1 MANSS
6 SNNQTTYLIIGAACL
21 AITGL
26 ALYLSL
32 PNKSSGS
39 GSGDG
44 NDKSTGITPTKSNS
58 SKRSTSTKS
67 TAASSTNSNNN
78 NSSNSSSVE
87 DDKSLHRRIEEID
100 REGKALF
107 KNKEYTAAAECFT
120 KALELIDLSNNNNAA
135 SGNNNIAGESNSES
149 KNGLMRQV
157 VTLMNNR
164 SAMYEKASLP
174 DLALSDCDAVL
185 ERDPSHVKA
194 RTRRLR
200 ILESLNRYSEA
211 IVEHQVLYLSNKL
224 ADELAKTKNKEIL
237 NSVVSN

>member
-1 MANSS
+1 MANS

-32 PNKSSGS
+32 PNKSSSS
-39 GSGDG
+39 GNDG

-67 TAASSTNSNNN
+67 TAASTTTSNNN
-78 NSSNSSSVE
+78 NNNSNSVE

-135 SGNNNIAGESNSES
+135 SANNAGESNSES

-164 SAMYEKASLP
+164 SAMYEKGEFTLYVLPNYFSTCRLCCVSSSLFHHTNH
-174 DLALSDCDAVL
+174 S
-185 ERDPSHVKA
+185 
-194 RTRRLR
+194 
-200 ILESLNRYSEA
+200 
-211 IVEHQVLYLSNKL
+211 
-224 ADELAKTKNKEIL
+224 
-237 NSVVSN
+237 

>member
-39 GSGDG
+39 SDGDG

-67 TAASSTNSNNN
+67 TSASTTTTSNI
-78 NSSNSSSVE
+78 NSSSVE

-120 KALELIDLSNNNNAA
+120 KALELIDLSNNNASNNAS
-135 SGNNNIAGESNSES
+135 SGGGESNSES

-164 SAMYEKASLP
+164 SAMYEKGEFTLYVLP
-174 DLALSDCDAVL
+174 SYF
-185 ERDPSHVKA
+185 
-194 RTRRLR
+194 RTCRVCLFTF
-200 ILESLNRYSEA
+200 SSY
-211 IVEHQVLYLSNKL
+211 
-224 ADELAKTKNKEIL
+224 
-237 NSVVSN
+237 